1 MALSISSP
9 RKMASD
15 VDMQIDCEIAIDMAT
30 RDLVDAV
37 IQAGWPPKI
46 AYSALKNVARN
57 QALAYQDDP
66 DPADDPEPEQIT
78 VGSILPSL

>member
-1 MALSISSP
+1 
-9 RKMASD
+9 MASD

-66 DPADDPEPEQIT
+66 DSADDPEPEQIT